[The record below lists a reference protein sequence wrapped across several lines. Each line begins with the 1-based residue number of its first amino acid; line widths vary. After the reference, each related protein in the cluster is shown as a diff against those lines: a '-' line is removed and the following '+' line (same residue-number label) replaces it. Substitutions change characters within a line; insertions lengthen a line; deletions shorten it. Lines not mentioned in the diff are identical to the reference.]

1 MMNSNKKTN
10 KYVMVI
16 ICITFTLS
24 MFYLSTKAVIYI
36 LNKRDVEGFAESIL
50 ERSVLLMEQIEFVE
64 SKSKS
69 VNESAACTK
78 EHIKKLREILWPQ
91 RFIKDIAYANQD
103 TLLCTALWGDDLAPE
118 KLNNNYNSVKY
129 GNGFWLLD
137 VKPGILG
144 GNNVYVINNL
154 AIIPPPFMFAR
165 FLLDSE
171 NKKIS
176 AIVSDEKHQAHIFFI
191 GNNTNDLYKMEH
203 HTPKPIGYII
213 SEKCNHEFN
222 LCATSGMYI
231 QSVFD
236 MPILINLLL
245 FILSLALGLLM
256 FVSINLFLSK
266 KDTIVFRLNQALKTD
281 KLNIVYQ
288 PILSI
293 KDNKLIGVEAL
304 LRWYDNEY
312 GRVSPDIFISIAEK
326 HGLISYVTRFVI
338 YKSIKEMHEL
348 INTHKIELSININT
362 SDLFSPLF
370 HEVLAKATNLYKVS
384 PKFVTLEL
392 TERRSDSISLINESL
407 AKLRVLGYK
416 IALDDF
422 GTGYSNLNWLSKLEV
437 DKIKIDKFITNL
449 ICTDSIN
456 ANVLNKIVSILS
468 QTHNEIIFE
477 GIETEGQ
484 LSYLVAN
491 FPDAYVQGYFYS
503 KPMNIEELKKY
514 LDKKA

>member
-1 MMNSNKKTN
+1 
-10 KYVMVI
+10 
-16 ICITFTLS
+16 
-24 MFYLSTKAVIYI
+24 
-36 LNKRDVEGFAESIL
+36 
-50 ERSVLLMEQIEFVE
+50 
-64 SKSKS
+64 
-69 VNESAACTK
+69 
-78 EHIKKLREILWPQ
+78 
-91 RFIKDIAYANQD
+91 
-103 TLLCTALWGDDLAPE
+103 
-118 KLNNNYNSVKY
+118 
-129 GNGFWLLD
+129 
-137 VKPGILG
+137 
-144 GNNVYVINNL
+144 
-154 AIIPPPFMFAR
+154 
-165 FLLDSE
+165 
-171 NKKIS
+171 
-176 AIVSDEKHQAHIFFI
+176 
-191 GNNTNDLYKMEH
+191 
-203 HTPKPIGYII
+203 
-213 SEKCNHEFN
+213 
-222 LCATSGMYI
+222 MYI

-236 MPILINLLL
+236 MPVLINLLL

-293 KDNKLIGVEAL
+293 KDNKVIGVEAL

-370 HEVLAKATNLYKVS
+370 HEVLTKATNLYKVS
-384 PKFVTLEL
+384 PKLVTLEL

-456 ANVLNKIVSILS
+456 ANVLNKIVSILGE
-468 QTHNEIIFE
+468 THNEIIFE

-491 FPDAYVQGYFYS
+491 FPDAYVQGYFYA

>member
-1 MMNSNKKTN
+1 
-10 KYVMVI
+10 
-16 ICITFTLS
+16 

-69 VNESAACTK
+69 VNESAVCTK
-78 EHIKKLREILWPQ
+78 EHIKKLRKILWPQ

-144 GNNVYVINNL
+144 GNDVYVINNL
-154 AIIPPPFMFAR
+154 AIIPSPFTFAR
-165 FLLDSE
+165 FSLDSE

-176 AIVSDEKHQAHIFFI
+176 AIVSDEKHQAPIFFI

-236 MPILINLLL
+236 MPILMNLLL
-245 FILSLALGLLM
+245 FILSLALGLLV

-266 KDTIVFRLNQALKTD
+266 KNTIVFRLNQALKTD

-293 KDNKLIGVEAL
+293 KDKKVIGVEAL

-362 SDLFSPLF
+362 SDLFSPSF
-370 HEVLAKATNLYKVS
+370 HEVLTKATNLYKVS

-407 AKLRVLGYK
+407 AKLSYMGRR
-416 IALDDF
+416 IF
-422 GTGYSNLNWLSKLEV
+422 GLAFSGASPNH
-437 DKIKIDKFITNL
+437 
-449 ICTDSIN
+449 
-456 ANVLNKIVSILS
+456 A
-468 QTHNEIIFE
+468 EIIFRQC
-477 GIETEGQ
+477 GRLQ
-484 LSYLVAN
+484 A
-491 FPDAYVQGYFYS
+491 GYTCRTT
-503 KPMNIEELKKY
+503 
-514 LDKKA
+514 